1 MNHRL
6 QTIRQFIPLKI
17 IMEPNDHL
25 VYEAMLDPNNS
36 MNRISNE
43 IYKTIRSHIGSL
55 RINCRGR
62 GINLLRSIRLFCEF
76 EGIEAELDFVISVV
90 DGITL
95 GMESLR
101 THFNLQTF
109 NASGIRIVDARNL
122 DIRLRAIN

>member
-25 VYEAMLDPNNS
+25 AYEAMLDPNNT
-36 MNRISNE
+36 MNRISNS
-43 IYKTIRSHIGSL
+43 IYETIRYHIGSL
-55 RINCRGR
+55 RIKCRGR
-62 GINLLRSIRLFCEF
+62 GVNLLRAIRLFCEF
-76 EGIEAELDFVISVV
+76 EGIEAELDFVISEI
-90 DGITL
+90 DGVSL

-101 THFNLQTF
+101 TYFNLQTF

-122 DIRLRAIN
+122 DIRLRAVN

>member
-6 QTIRQFIPLKI
+6 RTIRQFIPLKI

-43 IYKTIRSHIGSL
+43 IYKTIRSHIGSI
-55 RINCRGR
+55 RINCRGQGVNR
-62 GINLLRSIRLFCEF
+62 LRAIRLFCEF
-76 EGIEAELDFVISVV
+76 EGIEDELDFVISDV
-90 DGITL
+90 DGILL

-101 THFNLQTF
+101 THFNLQMF

-122 DIRLRAIN
+122 DIRLRAVN

>member
-25 VYEAMLDPNNS
+25 AYEAMLDPNHS

-43 IYKTIRSHIGSL
+43 IYKTIRSHIGSI

-62 GINLLRSIRLFCEF
+62 GINLLRAIRLFCEF
-76 EGIEAELDFVISVV
+76 EGIEAELDFVISEV
-90 DGITL
+90 DGISL